1 MMRIGFLLYPAA
13 PHFRVLASGGE
24 EKKSASGADLTED
37 SGSVT
42 AFLDES
48 AHETFPVHYRGH
60 AKQVGSID
68 ADAEP
73 EVTYTDHAKHIG
85 DDVVEHQARRA
96 EGTSSRIFMNS
107 NVELHQEQ
115 GSDHFEFGTVSG
127 DIGPAPCVS
136 PRWTINNHEMQPG
149 DCGVKPSKDH
159 TIADFDVG
167 GEEGVVPIGKAK
179 EFLEAF
185 GTCDFGK
192 DWCWHHEQM
201 VRECPYSVIRQHYEG
216 PVMQIEEPVCTSR
229 SATQSP
235 GALRKPSD
243 LAQVTNDT
251 AIKFLQKAQ
260 ENPGDFFL
268 AFFAQTLK
276 ETEVL
281 AFLERLKTESR
292 KPKSERSEAV
302 RNFLSSTPWT
312 TTTIKGLTAKQWR
325 DHILPLWEKS
335 VPFAKQLLKRMEN
348 QFVHLLYG
356 KLVEYNSFSM
366 YKYYTAPITTGGPKI
381 PLEPV
386 PDYAFFF
393 LAQRPLQSLTQRGA
407 AADILPPDFLPRVS
421 SMLHK
426 NLTWDMAKE
435 FSATASIGT
444 ALSAW
449 ILAGGYGDSSTGTDS
464 RSIAMIRTTYDDMWR
479 QLFDMKQQLTKT
491 PTQTGMFVAFAVN
504 VVWFHGDAHW
514 FEHNF
519 VLGVSGASLD
529 NSGPTAF
536 VFDNSRLDDNEFY
549 RYMPL
554 QLRKFSLED
563 LDSLLEFT
571 CHMIDYSCWNAMTVR
586 DPDREDSDWLYT
598 EETRKKQKE
607 DLAANENKLRSA
619 EAGAQMDKD
628 YMKGW
633 KKKWSELA
641 LRGEIPDKDLE
652 TPGLGYPVFRKIWRL
667 PTNTKSEAG
676 QKSMHVVPQNTPP
689 LPSLRPHQKRFRS
702 VPSPVAPA
710 APATPTGVAPAAD
723 PATSTVATAAVPA
736 TPTGVA
742 PAADPATSTV
752 AASAPEAAT

>member
-48 AHETFPVHYRGH
+48 AHETFP
-60 AKQVGSID
+60 
-68 ADAEP
+68 
-73 EVTYTDHAKHIG
+73 
-85 DDVVEHQARRA
+85 
-96 EGTSSRIFMNS
+96 
-107 NVELHQEQ
+107 
-115 GSDHFEFGTVSG
+115 
-127 DIGPAPCVS
+127 
-136 PRWTINNHEMQPG
+136 PG

-335 VPFAKQLLKRMEN
+335 VPFAYDVTSCLCRHIAKQLLKRMEN

-435 FSATASIGT
+435 FSATLKRQRLAMKMKSILNYSIVGLGRSCTRRRRRAASIGT

-652 TPGLGYPVFRKIWRL
+652 TPGLGYPVTAWQNSDRL
-667 PTNTKSEAG
+667 
-676 QKSMHVVPQNTPP
+676 
-689 LPSLRPHQKRFRS
+689 
-702 VPSPVAPA
+702 
-710 APATPTGVAPAAD
+710 
-723 PATSTVATAAVPA
+723 
-736 TPTGVA
+736 
-742 PAADPATSTV
+742 
-752 AASAPEAAT
+752 